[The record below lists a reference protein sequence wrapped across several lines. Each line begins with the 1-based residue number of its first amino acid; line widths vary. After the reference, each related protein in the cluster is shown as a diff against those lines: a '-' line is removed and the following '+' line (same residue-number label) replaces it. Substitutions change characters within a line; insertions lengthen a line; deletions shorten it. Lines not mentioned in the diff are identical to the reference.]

1 MSKDAVDEY
10 TFGTIEGGFHYPQD
24 WSYKVQN
31 FSAIRYNRK
40 LGAGEEATF
49 MYPFMAAE
57 LAGGR
62 SYGLQI
68 NLHYQ
73 ADSSELLDQIY
84 GLIVTTSIK
93 YVKSNS

>member
-73 ADSSELLDQIY
+73 ADSSEFLDQIY
-84 GLIVTTSIK
+84 GGLTK
-93 YVKSNS
+93 